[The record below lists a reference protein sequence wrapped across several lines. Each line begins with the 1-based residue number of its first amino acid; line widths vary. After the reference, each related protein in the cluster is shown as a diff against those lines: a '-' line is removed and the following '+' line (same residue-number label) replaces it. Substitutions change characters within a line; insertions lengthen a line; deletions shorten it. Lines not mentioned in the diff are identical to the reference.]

1 MSTMQEAL
9 QSACASV
16 FPGACFPNV
25 YTGTLLE
32 YVVWNYDEIPAVYA
46 ERAPQASRYLC
57 QVHLYYP
64 HKKNPLTA
72 IQALRWALWEAQFTW
87 PSLTD
92 ASDGDGQHYV
102 LECQFADGGGFWNGV
117 NTSSAAAA
125 PSPQGEGSGAG
136 ASGNTSSAAD
146 ATPSPQ
152 GEG

>member
-72 IQALRWALWEAQFTW
+72 IQALRRALWDAQFTW

-102 LECQFADGGGFWNGV
+102 LECQYADGGGFWNGV
-117 NTSSAAAA
+117 NTSSGAGTPPSPQGEGSGESNTSSGAGAA
-125 PSPQGEGSGAG
+125 PSPQGEG
-136 ASGNTSSAAD
+136 
-146 ATPSPQ
+146 
-152 GEG
+152 